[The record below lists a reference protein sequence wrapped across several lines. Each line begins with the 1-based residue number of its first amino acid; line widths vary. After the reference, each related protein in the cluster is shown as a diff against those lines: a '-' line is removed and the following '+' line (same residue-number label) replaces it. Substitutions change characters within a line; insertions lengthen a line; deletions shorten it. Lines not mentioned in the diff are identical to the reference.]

1 VPPGSKNFFSCFE
14 KQKSH
19 LTLALTFKVFE
30 KGFLQKREEKRER
43 EKNMA
48 EHILS

>member
-1 VPPGSKNFFSCFE
+1 VPPGSKNFVSCFE

-30 KGFLQKREEKRER
+30 KGFLQKREEKKERKNYKRE
-43 EKNMA
+43 
-48 EHILS
+48 HVFS